1 MPMKKML
8 RFTAAFLLLSSGA
21 AHAVNPPPM
30 KEGLW
35 SIRNQS
41 SVAPE
46 NKLSDS
52 TSTICRTHAY
62 DQHVLDDAK
71 TMKGCSTVSES
82 MQGSKYSIQTH
93 CVVGKTVIEST
104 STVIFK
110 GDAATHS
117 ETHATYTPAMAGVS
131 GMTLI
136 QDQKY
141 LGSCPAGAQPGDMTR
156 PDGTVMHL
164 WKH

>member
-1 MPMKKML
+1 
-8 RFTAAFLLLSSGA
+8 
-21 AHAVNPPPM
+21 M

-35 SIRNQS
+35 SIRNQT
-41 SVAPE
+41 SVTPG

-62 DQHVLDDAK
+62 DQHVLGAEK
-71 TMKGCSTVSES
+71 TAKGCSTISES

-93 CVVGKTVIEST
+93 CVMGATVIEST

-110 GDAATHS
+110 GDAETHS
-117 ETHATYTPAMAGVS
+117 ETHATYTPAMGGVN

-141 LGSCPAGAQPGDMTR
+141 LGSCPAGVQPGDMTS
-156 PDGTVMHL
+156 PDGTVIHL

>member
-1 MPMKKML
+1 MTRVL
-8 RFTAAFLLLSSGA
+8 RWSAALFLLACGTA
-21 AHAVNPPPM
+21 QAVNPPAM

-35 SIRNQS
+35 SIRNE
-41 SVAPE
+41 SVVTPD
-46 NKLSDS
+46 NKTSVS

-62 DQHVLDDAK
+62 DQHVLEAEK
-71 TMKGCSTVSES
+71 TMKGCSTISES

-93 CVVGKTVIEST
+93 CVVSGTVIEST
-104 STVIFK
+104 STVIFT

-117 ETHATYTPAMAGVS
+117 ETHATYTPAMRGVS

-141 LGSCPAGAQPGDMTR
+141 LGSCPAGVQPGDMTS
-156 PDGTVMHL
+156 PDGTVIHL